1 MIRRNQ
7 LSSVAVANI
16 LLSDKKKFFDSII
29 SDPSLIRLINIL
41 YDRSIDFVRASL
53 LHRDNLLASD
63 FPVLDESADLTPS
76 DYDEAMAV
84 IQERLKQ
91 QKSNASE
98 GEGEME
104 EEGGGAGRGRKRNH
118 RDDDDD
124 AMREEDEVAAELRRE
139 EQLFL
144 ANEAVKRSIQSS
156 RVLYRV
162 FSEVF
167 VTSLAVQTVEGE
179 WQSELVRHASI
190 SLLSHTLRD
199 FLGFQ
204 LQISS
209 QFNQRIVIT
218 EQLSAEVVQ
227 VLQQQTPE
235 LLQSW
240 SKYLQSA

>member
-53 LHRDNLLASD
+53 LHRDNLQASD
-63 FPVLDESADLTPS
+63 FPVLDESADLTLS

-84 IQERLKQ
+84 VQEKLQQ

-104 EEGGGAGRGRKRNH
+104 EEEGGRGRKRNH

-124 AMREEDEVAAELRRE
+124 VMREEDEVAAELRRE

-144 ANEAVKRSIQSS
+144 ANEAVKRSIQSA
-156 RVLYRV
+156 RVLYRF

-167 VTSLAVQTVEGE
+167 VTSLTVQTVEGE
-179 WQSELVRHASI
+179 WQAELVRHASI
-190 SLLSHTLRD
+190 SLLSHTWRA

-209 QFNQRIVIT
+209 QFNQRIVIA